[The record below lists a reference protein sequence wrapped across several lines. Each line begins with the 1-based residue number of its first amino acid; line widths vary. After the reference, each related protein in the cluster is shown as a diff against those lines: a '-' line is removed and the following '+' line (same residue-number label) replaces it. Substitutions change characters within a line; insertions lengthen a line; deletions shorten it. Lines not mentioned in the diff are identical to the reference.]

1 MLKFKNGKRGFTL
14 VEVIVVLVILAILAA
29 IMIPALTGYIE
40 KAKKKTVIAET
51 RNLHQAVQ
59 AVVSEFYGESNDWSK
74 YPNPVTIACDNT
86 NPHVSVMLDGYN
98 ERYKEIEKLSDI
110 SKLTDTSGSTKKG
123 VFAYV
128 NGKGKVL
135 FLIYHSADD
144 YLGVYFSDTQK
155 YESYKL
161 GEKTTSGTVTDENF
175 SSFYSRI
182 YYPNEKPNKDVPPF
196 WTCDNMRGFLCINSQ
211 VNDF

>member
-1 MLKFKNGKRGFTL
+1 MFRFKNRNRGFTL

-29 IMIPALTGYIE
+29 IMIPALTGWIE
-40 KAKKKTVIAET
+40 KSKKKTVIAET

-59 AVVSEFYGESNDWSK
+59 AVVSECYGESNGWDNYK
-74 YPNPVTIACDNT
+74 KAVTIACDSTESHN
-86 NPHVSVMLDGYN
+86 SELLDGYN
-98 ERYKEIEKLSDI
+98 KRYKEIEKLSDI
-110 SKLTDTSGSTKKG
+110 SKLTDTSTASNKKG

-128 NGKGKVL
+128 NGKGKVH
-135 FLIYHSADD
+135 FLIYHSSDD

-161 GEKTTSGTVTDENF
+161 GEKTSSGTITDSQF

-182 YYPNEKPNKDVPPF
+182 YYPNEQKNGNNGPF
-196 WTCDNMRGFLCINSQ
+196 WTLDNMRSFL
-211 VNDF
+211 VTPA